1 MKRIYLGLILKIIL
15 IFVSAW
21 IAYGLIEDNELLWI
35 FITSL
40 AISLITFL
48 ISDILILPRYGNISA
63 TLADTVLA
71 VLIAWIVDLLT
82 INFYITWMSSLVFA
96 VLVFI
101 IEYILHRC
109 LHRDD
114 S

>member
-15 IFVSAW
+15 IFVGAW
-21 IAYGLIEDNELLWI
+21 VAYGLIEDNGLLWI

-40 AISLITFL
+40 AISLLLFL
-48 ISDILILPRYGNISA
+48 IGDMLILPRYGNVSA
-63 TLADTVLA
+63 TVADTVLA

-82 INFYITWMSSLVFA
+82 IHFYITWMSSLVFA
-96 VLVFI
+96 VIIFI
-101 IEYILHRC
+101 TEHILHRY

-114 S
+114 F